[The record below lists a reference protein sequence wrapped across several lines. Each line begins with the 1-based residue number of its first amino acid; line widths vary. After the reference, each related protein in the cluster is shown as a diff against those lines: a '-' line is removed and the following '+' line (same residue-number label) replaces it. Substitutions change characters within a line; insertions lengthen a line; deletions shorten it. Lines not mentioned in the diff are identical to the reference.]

1 MHVCICVLCA
11 EVGRV
16 QTYIWKALQLAGRL
30 SLAFSA
36 LHLAPAQALHSAPHL
51 TSFHARVKWTWFDAI
66 LWTRCLFNASWPSLI
81 INCSASPWIKPV
93 DMLSDLCP
101 FWRRPPPTEQV
112 VVILLLS
119 ISTFLFF
126 LHTSPGVFYSADC
139 CGFVSTNNLSENSG
153 DLLTQLSIPQYS
165 S

>member
-1 MHVCICVLCA
+1 MYMCTCVLKWVESRHTFGKHCNW
-11 EVGRV
+11 
-16 QTYIWKALQLAGRL
+16 QAG
-30 SLAFSA
+30 SAWHSA
-36 LHLAPAQALHSAPHL
+36 LFIWLLPKPSLHIAPHL
-51 TSFHARVKWTWFDAI
+51 TSFHARAKWTWFDAI

-93 DMLSDLCP
+93 DMFSDLCP

-126 LHTSPGVFYSADC
+126 LHTSPGVFNSADC